1 MSTTNNVE
9 IKKATL
15 STDKTL
21 LDQNNLEIPPN
32 SIIHCLGS
40 LFQVSDQGLRHIV
53 GKKIDSETYFAD
65 SDLYIDLNELAFVEQ
80 KNVTSTPDAAPKK
93 EGLLASAYRFMTAP
107 FLVRTP
113 SNVTTHNKRK
123 MSNPNKLVSSDKLTT
138 SAVSDNPSETE
149 HVLTVPTS
157 QEIIGL
163 NARCEKAIMN
173 EVKFFIHSY
182 EDFMNCTNEKLQSVI
197 SALNAANM
205 ERYNEVKIQYP
216 DFTWQPPLIEISMLV
231 TLIQRAY
238 PAQVVEYTLGRKK
251 SNLENAV
258 KSKEE
263 EPPGLFPPTKPK
275 VNNVY
280 NENFRDFNEEQLI
293 SEVNDDDRG
302 SYQPPD
308 KNGHDYRPR
317 SRSPEI
323 NSHRERNRYDA
334 ADRRSRHD
342 SYASKSDNNY
352 NNNLTSSQRLE
363 VKLFLDEI
371 SYFDGSNNKE
381 ARNFL
386 AQCEEAAEKMK
397 VSEVTI
403 AWSKLAGRADRIMRE
418 ETRQHEGVLTW
429 QLFQSMLIEH
439 FYHIPSKERAA
450 SLLSKLQQDPHENIG
465 EYVQRSSE
473 IIQVHSG
480 KTNLK
485 EIAASQYGWNL
496 VQGLTNISIKNK
508 NADRISQCQSL
519 SDVCKLVKQV
529 RREMENREAFMGISA
544 EVEDNIEE
552 INWKQRNF
560 NQRGSSNY
568 RGNNRGS
575 YNQTSY
581 NSRGR
586 SYSYNNGYS
595 KTGQQTGTS
604 YQMRKVS
611 NSTDIQCLLCGL
623 KGHKV
628 TNCRKLPRAQ
638 ELIKQDKQQYWNKKK
653 GYTNKHAACSNNRHQ
668 TINEVDDNAPIDE
681 IEYQEGDIFY
691 QDYADMDEINFPTSD
706 LTEEEDQVYYYDD

>member
-9 IKKATL
+9 MKKATL
-15 STDKTL
+15 STDKML
-21 LDQNNLEIPPN
+21 LDQNNLEIPLN

-40 LFQVSDQGLRHIV
+40 LFKVSDQGLRHIV

-65 SDLYIDLNELAFVEQ
+65 SVLYIDLNKLAFVEQ

-93 EGLLASAYRFMTAP
+93 EGLLASTYRFMTAP

-113 SNVTTHNKRK
+113 SNVTTHNRRK
-123 MSNPNKLVSSDKLTT
+123 MSNPNKLVGGDKLTT

-149 HVLTVPTS
+149 HVLKVPTS
-157 QEIIGL
+157 QEIIRL
-163 NARCEKAIMN
+163 NTRCEKAVMN

-182 EDFMNCTNEKLQSVI
+182 EEFMNCTNEKLQSVI

-251 SNLENAV
+251 SSLENAV
-258 KSKEE
+258 KPKEE

-293 SEVNDDDRG
+293 NEVNDDDRG

-308 KNGHDYRPR
+308 KNSHDYRPR
-317 SRSPEI
+317 SRSPEM

-342 SYASKSDNNY
+342 SYASRSDNNY
-352 NNNLTSSQRLE
+352 NNNLTSSQHLE
-363 VKLFLDEI
+363 VKLFLDKI

-381 ARNFL
+381 ALNFL

-397 VSEVTI
+397 TSEVTI

-429 QLFQSMLIEH
+429 QLFQSTLIEH
-439 FYHIPSKERAA
+439 FYHIPRKERAA
-450 SLLSKLQQDPHENIG
+450 SLLSKLQQDLHESIG
-465 EYVQRSSE
+465 DYIQRSSE

-480 KTNLK
+480 RTNLK

-508 NADRISQCQSL
+508 VADHIAHCQSL

-529 RREMENREAFMGISA
+529 RREMENREAFTGISA
-544 EVEDNIEE
+544 EVEDNIEV
-552 INWKQRNF
+552 NWKQHNF

-568 RGNNRGS
+568 RGNNRSS

-586 SYSYNNGYS
+586 SYSYNNCYS
-595 KTGQQTGTS
+595 KTGQHTGTS
-604 YQMRKVS
+604 YQTRKVG
-611 NSTDIQCLLCGL
+611 NSADIQCLLCGL

-653 GYTNKHAACSNNRHQ
+653 GYTNKHATRSNNRHQ
-668 TINEVDDNAPIDE
+668 TINEVDDNTHIDE
-681 IEYQEGDIFY
+681 IE
-691 QDYADMDEINFPTSD
+691 N
-706 LTEEEDQVYYYDD
+706 

>member
-1 MSTTNNVE
+1 MLFINDIE

-21 LDQNNLEIPPN
+21 VDQNNLEIPPN

-40 LFQVSDQGLRHIV
+40 LFQVSDQGLKHVV

-65 SDLYIDLNELAFVEQ
+65 SGLYLQLNELAFVEQ
-80 KNVTSTPDAAPKK
+80 KDVTNTPDAAPSK

-107 FLVRTP
+107 FQVRTP
-113 SNVTTHNKRK
+113 RNVTCNKRK
-123 MSNPNKLVSSDKLTT
+123 MSNPNKLVGSEGLITTAVADKQ
-138 SAVSDNPSETE
+138 PETE
-149 HVLTVPTS
+149 HIPKIPTS

-163 NARCEKAIMN
+163 NARCEKETMK

-205 ERYNEVKIQYP
+205 ERYNQVKIQYP

-238 PAQVVEYTLGRKK
+238 PAQVVEYTLGRKTSSLGNVDK
-251 SNLENAV
+251 P
-258 KSKEE
+258 KEE
-263 EPPGLFPPTKPK
+263 ETPGLFPPTKSK
-275 VNNVY
+275 VNNAY
-280 NENFRDFNEEQLI
+280 NENFRNFTEEQLI
-293 SEVNDDDRG
+293 SEVNDEDRG

-308 KNGHDYRPR
+308 MNDHNYRPR
-317 SRSPEI
+317 LRSLETS
-323 NSHRERNRYDA
+323 SHRERNRYDA
-334 ADRRSRHD
+334 TDRRSRHD
-342 SYASKSDNNY
+342 SCASRSY

-363 VKLFLDEI
+363 VKLFLDKI
-371 SYFDGSNNKE
+371 SYFNGSNNKE
-381 ARNFL
+381 ALNFL

-397 VSEVTI
+397 ASEVTI

-418 ETRQHEGVLTW
+418 ETRQHEGILTW
-429 QLFQSMLIEH
+429 QLFQSTLIEH

-450 SLLSKLQQDPHENIG
+450 SLLSRLQQDAHESIG
-465 EYVQRSSE
+465 DYVQRSSE

-485 EIAASQYGWNL
+485 EIASSQYGWNL

-508 NADRISQCQSL
+508 IADCIAVCQSL

-529 RREMENREAFMGISA
+529 RREMENREAFTGISA
-544 EVEDNIEE
+544 EVEENIEE
-552 INWKQRNF
+552 VNWKQRNF
-560 NQRGSSNY
+560 SQRGGNNY
-568 RGNNRGS
+568 RGNIRS
-575 YNQTSY
+575 RYDKTSY
-581 NSRGR
+581 NHRGR
-586 SYSYNNGYS
+586 GYNYNNGYN
-595 KTGQQTGTS
+595 KTGQQIGTS
-604 YQMRKVS
+604 YQMRKVG
-611 NSTDIQCLLCGL
+611 NSSDIQCLLCGL

-653 GYTNKHAACSNNRHQ
+653 GYTARSNNKDQ
-668 TINEVDDNAPIDE
+668 QINEVDDNAPIDE
-681 IEYQEGDIFY
+681 IENLEEDISDR
-691 QDYADMDEINFPTSD
+691 DYVDMGEINFPTSD
-706 LTEEEDQVYYYDD
+706 LTEEEDQAYYYDD

>member
-1 MSTTNNVE
+1 MSTTSNVE
-9 IKKATL
+9 IKKAML

-113 SNVTTHNKRK
+113 SNVTTRNKRK

-149 HVLTVPTS
+149 HVLKVPTS

-197 SALNAANM
+197 RTLNAANM
-205 ERYNEVKIQYP
+205 EKYNEVKIQYP

-231 TLIQRAY
+231 MLIQRAY

-251 SNLENAV
+251 SSLENAV

-263 EPPGLFPPTKPK
+263 EPPGLFPLTKPK

-293 SEVNDDDRG
+293 SEVNNDDRG
-302 SYQPPD
+302 SYQPPN

-317 SRSPEI
+317 SRSPEM

-342 SYASKSDNNY
+342 SYASSSDNNY
-352 NNNLTSSQRLE
+352 NNNLTSSQHLE
-363 VKLFLDEI
+363 VKLFLDKI

-381 ARNFL
+381 ALNFL

-397 VSEVTI
+397 ASKVTI

-429 QLFQSMLIEH
+429 QVFQSMLIEH

-508 NADRISQCQSL
+508 IADRISQCQSL

-529 RREMENREAFMGISA
+529 RREMENREAFTGIST

-552 INWKQRNF
+552 VNWKQSNF

-595 KTGQQTGTS
+595 KTGQHIGTS
-604 YQMRKVS
+604 YQTQKVG
-611 NSTDIQCLLCGL
+611 NSADIQCLLCGL
-623 KGHKV
+623 KCHKV
-628 TNCRKLPRAQ
+628 TSCRKLPRAQ

-653 GYTNKHAACSNNRHQ
+653 GYTNKYATCSNNRHQ

-681 IEYQEGDIFY
+681 IENQEGDIFD
-691 QDYADMDEINFPTSD
+691 QDYADMDEINFPMSD
-706 LTEEEDQVYYYDD
+706 LTEEEDQAYYYDD

>member
-1 MSTTNNVE
+1 MSTTNDVE

-40 LFQVSDQGLRHIV
+40 LFQVSDQGLRHII

-65 SDLYIDLNELAFVEQ
+65 SNLYRDLNKLAFVEQ
-80 KNVTSTPDAAPKK
+80 KNVTSTPDAAQKM

-113 SNVTTHNKRK
+113 SNVTTHNRRK
-123 MSNPNKLVSSDKLTT
+123 MSNPNKLVGSDKLTT
-138 SAVSDNPSETE
+138 SAVSDSQAEAE
-149 HVLTVPTS
+149 HVLKVPTS
-157 QEIIGL
+157 QEIIRL
-163 NARCEKAIMN
+163 NAKCEKAVMN

-182 EDFMNCTNEKLQSVI
+182 EEFMNCTNEKLQSVI
-197 SALNAANM
+197 SALNAANL

-251 SNLENAV
+251 SSLENAV
-258 KSKEE
+258 KTKEE

-293 SEVNDDDRG
+293 NEVNDDDRG

-317 SRSPEI
+317 SRSPEM
-323 NSHRERNRYDA
+323 NSRRERNRYDA

-342 SYASKSDNNY
+342 SYASRSDNNY
-352 NNNLTSSQRLE
+352 NNNLTSSQCLE
-363 VKLFLDEI
+363 VKLFLDKI

-381 ARNFL
+381 ALNFL

-397 VSEVTI
+397 TSEVTI

-429 QLFQSMLIEH
+429 QLFQSTLIEH

-450 SLLSKLQQDPHENIG
+450 SLLSKLQQDLHESIG
-465 EYVQRSSE
+465 DYIQRSSE

-508 NADRISQCQSL
+508 IADCIALCQSL

-529 RREMENREAFMGISA
+529 RREMENREALR
-544 EVEDNIEE
+544 VYQQ
-552 INWKQRNF
+552 K
-560 NQRGSSNY
+560 
-568 RGNNRGS
+568 
-575 YNQTSY
+575 
-581 NSRGR
+581 
-586 SYSYNNGYS
+586 S
-595 KTGQQTGTS
+595 KT
-604 YQMRKVS
+604 
-611 NSTDIQCLLCGL
+611 I
-623 KGHKV
+623 
-628 TNCRKLPRAQ
+628 
-638 ELIKQDKQQYWNKKK
+638 
-653 GYTNKHAACSNNRHQ
+653 
-668 TINEVDDNAPIDE
+668 
-681 IEYQEGDIFY
+681 
-691 QDYADMDEINFPTSD
+691 
-706 LTEEEDQVYYYDD
+706 